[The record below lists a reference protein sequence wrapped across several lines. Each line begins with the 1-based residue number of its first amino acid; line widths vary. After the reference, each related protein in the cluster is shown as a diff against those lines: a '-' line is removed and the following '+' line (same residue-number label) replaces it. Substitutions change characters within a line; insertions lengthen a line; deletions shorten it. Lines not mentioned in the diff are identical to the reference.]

1 MKKRTVIPRKP
12 ARVYGAAVG
21 AAFAAILGF
30 ASTAHADF
38 ISGTLDGAG
47 SGDFAILA
55 LDTSTHLHINGPA
68 PQGTIGNVGVVNP
81 TADFHLDGPNSIT
94 GNVLVSG
101 SASQFQNTGTVSGS
115 ILANQSAT
123 LNAANTAA
131 LNAAST
137 FAGLSGTSEGAIN
150 GTTTINATNPGGVNV
165 FDVTGINLGNG
176 QTLTL
181 NGPPGTEFI
190 VDDSGGITLNSGRI
204 LLTGGVTAADVVFNI
219 TGNGSIST
227 SGGLNNE
234 SVLNGILLAP
244 NSSVALSP
252 GQINGELIAGGSIDL
267 ASGAEVIGV
276 PPIPEP
282 STWVMVLGSLGLLR
296 CLQRVRRVC

>member
-1 MKKRTVIPRKP
+1 
-12 ARVYGAAVG
+12 
-21 AAFAAILGF
+21 
-30 ASTAHADF
+30 
-38 ISGTLDGAG
+38 
-47 SGDFAILA
+47 
-55 LDTSTHLHINGPA
+55 
-68 PQGTIGNVGVVNP
+68 
-81 TADFHLDGPNSIT
+81 
-94 GNVLVSG
+94 
-101 SASQFQNTGTVSGS
+101 VSGS